1 MGMVTEA
8 RLSERLGIAR
18 SGLSLQIASTL
29 SRLGLPTRIP
39 QELSHSDLVCTMQND
54 KKKNSGMVCFAL
66 PADIGEMQLNVEVA
80 DLATVFE
87 EG

>member
-18 SGLSLQIASTL
+18 SGLSRQIASAL

-39 QELSHSDLVCTMQND
+39 PDLSRSDLQGAMQND
-54 KKKNSGMVCFAL
+54 KKKSNGMVRFAL
-66 PADIGEMQLNVEVA
+66 PVDIGRMQLNVEVA
-80 DLATVFE
+80 DLAIVFE